1 MPILCYHSIDDTW
14 ESPLA
19 VRGSDFTRQCE
30 WLHRNRTVVNVDQ
43 AARTMNREGRLPRGT
58 VALTFDDGFAD
69 NYHQALPVLRQ
80 YRIPATVFVV
90 AETIRHGQDVD
101 WVNDPP
107 STGLRVLDRDQ
118 IREMDE
124 SGITIGSHSLHHR
137 TLTELSPD
145 ECLDDLRTSREILE
159 DTLGRPVVHLAYPRG
174 KHDEMV
180 RTAAARAGYTWSF
193 TLPQGPEEVT
203 NQALPRVGIFRDN
216 GPMRFRAK
224 LSERYLAARTSSLY
238 RRLTRR

>member
-1 MPILCYHSIDDTW
+1 VPILCYHSVDDTW

-19 VRGSDFTRQCE
+19 VRGSDFAHQCA
-30 WLHRNRTVVNVDQ
+30 WLRRHRTVVDVNE
-43 AARTMNREGRLPRGT
+43 AARIIDSKGRLPRRT

-69 NYHQALPVLRQ
+69 NYDRALPVLQ
-80 YRIPATVFVV
+80 KYRIPAMVFVV

-118 IREMDE
+118 ILEMAD
-124 SGITIGSHSLHHR
+124 SGIAIGSHSLHHR
-137 TLTELSPD
+137 TLTDLSPD

-159 DTLGRPVVHLAYPRG
+159 DLLGRSVDHLAYPRG
-174 KHDEMV
+174 SHDAMV
-180 RTAAARAGYTWSF
+180 RAVAARAGYSWSF
-193 TLPQGPEEVT
+193 SLPQGPEEVT
-203 NQALPRVGIFRDN
+203 NHALPRVGIFRDN
-216 GPMRFRAK
+216 GRMRFRAK
-224 LSERYLAARTSSLY
+224 LSERYLTARTSPLY